1 MAERWVGLLR
11 GINVGG
17 KNRLPMKDLVA
28 AFEAS
33 GAREVST
40 YIQSGNVLFGG
51 SASVAAKL
59 ASKVERTLSELHGVR
74 SPVIVRSLAALTAA
88 RAADPFA
95 DDDPAGAH
103 RHLMLLA
110 SAPTKQQL
118 AALDPNRSPGDRYRV
133 VGDVVY
139 LHLPNGVATSK
150 LTNAYFDAKLAT
162 VSTVRNLRTID
173 ALIERGG
180 AG

>member
-1 MAERWVGLLR
+1 
-11 GINVGG
+11 
-17 KNRLPMKDLVA
+17 
-28 AFEAS
+28 
-33 GAREVST
+33 
-40 YIQSGNVLFGG
+40 
-51 SASVAAKL
+51 
-59 ASKVERTLSELHGVR
+59 
-74 SPVIVRSLAALTAA
+74 
-88 RAADPFA
+88 
-95 DDDPAGAH
+95 
-103 RHLMLLA
+103 MLLA